1 MHLSDK
7 FYRTPLKSFCRGESC
22 SLDPITNFESCLY
35 KVSRSFKQ
43 AEKKIVLRKTRRT
56 KILAYESATEHTT
69 VDSRIK
75 VGPTFI
81 KFGFFQAL
89 LPYQKVLC
97 LLNLALK
104 ISNARL
110 PK

>member
-89 LPYQKVLC
+89 LPYQK
-97 LLNLALK
+97 ALVVVYE
-104 ISNARL
+104 I
-110 PK
+110 